1 MTGTATLTVELLD
14 INDHAPDFREQELNF
29 VVPQSPPNIGFE
41 VARIEGYDMDTFE
54 NGAPFVFVWECTA
67 SQCSDF
73 DLSVEQGTG
82 ATGILSSVKYYTRT
96 CMIVFSAGVNGS
108 DVAVVRTARA
118 SYSRR
123 QLGFDAYELPLRMT
137 DSPLSGQA
145 SQSQLRTL
153 VLTIESTNEHQMQE
167 EPESRMGAIAYTYL
181 GMFDDVSCGR
191 TYVRDE
197 DDWDLDDKTFTCTD
211 GCVSDDST
219 YFAFL

>member
-1 MTGTATLTVELLD
+1 MSLCGSALLLNAPTLTSASNRGRVRLD
-14 INDHAPDFREQELNF
+14 MILNRI
-29 VVPQSPPNIGFE
+29 SP
-41 VARIEGYDMDTFE
+41 
-54 NGAPFVFVWECTA
+54 
-67 SQCSDF
+67 
-73 DLSVEQGTG
+73 
-82 ATGILSSVKYYTRT
+82 SVK
-96 CMIVFSAGVNGS
+96 CIVFSAGINGS
-108 DVAVVRTARA
+108 DVAVVRTARP

-197 DDWDLDDKTFTCTD
+197 DDWDLDDKTFTCED